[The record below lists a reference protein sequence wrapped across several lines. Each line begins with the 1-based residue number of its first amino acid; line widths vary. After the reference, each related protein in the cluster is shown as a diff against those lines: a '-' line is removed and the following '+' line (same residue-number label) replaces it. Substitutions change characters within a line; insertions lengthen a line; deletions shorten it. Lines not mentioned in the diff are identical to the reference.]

1 MPFGASMTKPTN
13 KTPTTMRLISDEIVT
28 AATCCTVASSTA
40 PISGPSQVVVPPI
53 IAIAMVLTA

>member
-1 MPFGASMTKPTN
+1 MPFGASMTKPTS

-28 AATCCTVASSTA
+28 VATCYTVASNTA

-53 IAIAMVLTA
+53 IAMAMVLTA